1 MRLTIKT
8 KLAAVFAVVLTLSG
22 ISMVIAI
29 QGLGATN
36 RSFEDIVNR
45 RVVIGMTFLGMQT
58 QLETLGYHSRGML
71 IAEDAAGIERE
82 FSALDS
88 FHGAFRASA
97 EEMMPTLLE
106 ANKPEMAEIIRNM
119 DTYLEIARQVRDE
132 AVRSRGSAFG
142 QASSSG
148 GAARLVQEQLVPLRV
163 DAKQRMGR
171 MVERNVETQR
181 GAVAQAHS
189 DFENSRTLLIS
200 MLAGSV
206 LIAAAAAFWIIMS
219 ISRALNS
226 AVNLANSVAA
236 GDLEA
241 TATARS
247 NDEIKDL
254 TDALNTMTA
263 KLRQVVTEVGSA
275 IRNVASGSQELS
287 ATAEQLSHGA
297 TEQSSSTEE
306 ASASVEEMA
315 ANIKQNAQN
324 AIQTEQIARKAAQD
338 ASASGAAVSKAVT
351 AMETIAEKI
360 LVVQEIARQTD
371 LLALNAAVEAARAGE
386 HGRGFAVV
394 ASEVR
399 KLAERSQS
407 AALEISA
414 LSGETV
420 KSAQGAGQM
429 LEQLVP
435 DIQKT
440 AELVSEISAASNE
453 QNAGASQIN
462 VAIQQ
467 LDTVTQQTASAAEE
481 MSSTSEE
488 LANQAEHLQSIIS
501 YFRIEES
508 ARTAAAAARPARTA
522 AKAAAKVTER
532 ATVPGLIKAVEAA
545 APELM
550 ARRAAKAG
558 GGFEFDL
565 DDAEDGLDAQFRR
578 QGRA

>member
-82 FSALDS
+82 FASLDS
-88 FHGAFRASA
+88 VHGAFRTSA
-97 EEMMPTLLE
+97 EELMPTLLE
-106 ANKPEMAEIIRNM
+106 ANRPEMTEIIREM
-119 DTYLEIARQVRDE
+119 DSYLEIARRVRDE
-132 AVRSRGSAFG
+132 AVRSTRGAFEETSRG
-142 QASSSG
+142 D
-148 GAARLVQEQLVPLRV
+148 AARLVQEQLVPLRV

-171 MVERNVETQR
+171 MVERNIETQR
-181 GAVAQAHS
+181 GAVAQAHT

-219 ISRALNS
+219 ISRALAS

-315 ANIKQNAQN
+315 ANIKQNAGN

-435 DIQKT
+435 DIQRT

-501 YFRIEES
+501 YFRIEEGG
-508 ARTAAAAARPARTA
+508 RPAAAARPARTA

>member
-8 KLAAVFAVVLTLSG
+8 KLAAIFAVVLALSG
-22 ISMVIAI
+22 VSMVLAL
-29 QGLGATN
+29 QGMSATN
-36 RSFEDIVNR
+36 QSFEDIVNR
-45 RVVIGMTFLGMQT
+45 RVVIGMSFLEMQT
-58 QLETLGYHSRGML
+58 QLESMGYHSRGLL
-71 IAEDAAGIERE
+71 IAEDAAKVEQE
-82 FSALDS
+82 FSAMDAIYSAFHATAEDLMPGLLAANVSELTEILRSMDS
-88 FHGAFRASA
+88 Y
-97 EEMMPTLLE
+97 MQ
-106 ANKPEMAEIIRNM
+106 
-119 DTYLEIARQVRDE
+119 IAHQVRDE
-132 AVRSRGSAFG
+132 SLKRI
-142 QASSSG
+142 SG
-148 GAARLVQEQLVPLRV
+148 AALEQGAAANAARLVQDQLVPLRV
-163 DAKQRMGR
+163 DAKVRMGR
-171 MVERNVETQR
+171 MVERNVEVQR
-181 GAVAQAHS
+181 AAVTQAHS
-189 DFENSRTLLIS
+189 DFESNRAMLIS
-200 MLAGSV
+200 MLVGSI
-206 LIAAAAAFWIIMS
+206 LIAFFAAFWVIMS
-219 ISRALNS
+219 ISKALAS
-226 AVNLANSVAA
+226 AVNLANAVAA

-241 TATARS
+241 TATAKS

-254 TDALNTMTA
+254 IDALNAMTV

-275 IRNVASGSQELS
+275 IRNVAGGSQELS

-297 TEQSSSTEE
+297 TEQSSSTEQ

-315 ANIKQNAQN
+315 ANIKQNAEN
-324 AIQTEQIARKAAQD
+324 AIQTEQIARKAARD
-338 ASASGAAVSKAVT
+338 ASESGAAVSKAVS

-420 KSAQGAGQM
+420 RSAQGAGQM

-453 QNAGASQIN
+453 QNAGAGQIN
-462 VAIQQ
+462 SAIQQ
-467 LDTVTQQTASAAEE
+467 LDTVTQQTASAAEQ

-488 LANQAEHLQSIIS
+488 LASQAEHLQSTIS
-501 YFRIEES
+501 YFRVEQSGHAS
-508 ARTAAAAARPARTA
+508 AAPRPAASA
-522 AKAAAKVTER
+522 AKAPQPR
-532 ATVPGLIKAVEAA
+532 TVPAMIKAVAAA
-545 APELM
+545 APELL
-550 ARRAAKAG
+550 ARRAAKPA
-558 GGFEFDL
+558 GGFEFAL
-565 DDAEDGLDAQFRR
+565 DEGQDALDTQFRR